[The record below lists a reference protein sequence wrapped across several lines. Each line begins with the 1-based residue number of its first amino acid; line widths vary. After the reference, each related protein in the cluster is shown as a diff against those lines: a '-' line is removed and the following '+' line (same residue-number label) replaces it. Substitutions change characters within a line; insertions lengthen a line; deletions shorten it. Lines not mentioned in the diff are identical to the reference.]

1 MNKSTDNDMSS
12 MLNNLASA
20 LHNSEIPPNLK
31 DALQSFMNNQNKE
44 NPCSSNNNSADNSTS
59 NSTNND
65 FSNFD
70 IDTILK
76 MQKIIKGMNS
86 EQFSSRS
93 NLLRSLKP
101 YLKHSRQMQVDQYIQ
116 LLNIENVLKNL
127 NDNEKM

>member
-44 NPCSSNNNSADNSTS
+44 NSCSSNNNSADNSTS
-59 NSTNND
+59 NFTNND

-86 EQFSSRS
+86 EQSSSRS

-127 NDNEKM
+127 NDNEKT